1 MTESWLEAFA
11 AHLIE
16 ERGLSPRT
24 VAGYRRDLEAFRAYL
39 EGVSLEAAGR
49 QQVRGFVGHL
59 HRRGLSPP
67 SIHRSLSAL
76 RTFYAYLLRERQVT
90 ANPAEQVPAPKQ
102 GRPLPRTLAPEQ
114 AQALMA
120 GGPAEGLEVLRDRAL
135 LELLYSS
142 GLRVSEAA
150 GLDLSGVDRTAG
162 EARVIG
168 KGRKTRVVPVGGKA
182 LEALAAYL
190 PARAE
195 HAAEGEAALFVTRR
209 GRRMSVRTMQDRVRR
224 LSGGAASPH
233 TLRHSCASHLLESSG
248 DLRAVQELLGH
259 ANLGTTQVYTHLD
272 VQHLAAVYDRAHPR
286 ARRRGDDVEV
296 SDGESED

>member
-1 MTESWLEAFA
+1 MAESWLEAFT
-11 AHLIE
+11 AHLSE
-16 ERGLSPRT
+16 ERGLSQRT

-39 EGVSLEAAGR
+39 ADLPLEAAGR

-59 HRRGLSPP
+59 HRRGLSP
-67 SIHRSLSAL
+67 SSVHRSLSAL
-76 RTFYAYLLRERQVT
+76 RTFYAYLVRERQVA
-90 ANPAEQVPAPKQ
+90 ANPAEQVPAPRQ

-114 AQALMA
+114 AQSLME
-120 GGPAEGLEVLRDRAL
+120 GGPAEGFEALRDRAL

-150 GLDLSGVDRTAG
+150 GLDVNGVDRTAG
-162 EARVIG
+162 EARVLG
-168 KGRKTRVVPVGGKA
+168 KGRKTRVVPVGRKARAA
-182 LEALAAYL
+182 LEAYL
-190 PARAE
+190 PVRAE

-209 GRRMSVRTMQDRVRR
+209 GRRMSVRTMQDRVRK

-286 ARRRGDDVEV
+286 ARRKGEEPAGAED
-296 SDGESED
+296 ESED